1 VVNGVAAAV
10 AVGALAAV
18 ILLAVWAVWP
28 RDAKIDLRDLVWI
41 APFLPVIVAHDTGRF
56 SYLADRTPGR
66 ALTIDLTWVGAQ
78 AVAVTVMIATGL
90 TSAGGLFVCWG
101 IGAAAG
107 ATVFVVRTGLRPWRG
122 RPLRWVAETRH
133 LSGWFTAT
141 ALVGQ
146 VQVQAVGFIVA
157 GQLSRADLSGLRGGQ
172 TALIQPVQNFV
183 TAVQGLLVPRASRLA
198 RDAAAP
204 PARDAAA
211 PPAGEDD
218 AAAADRDAGA
228 AGPAAGAELRRLIR
242 LLALAFTGLAALLV
256 AVMWPLATLV
266 LTHVRKFSDIAPLAL
281 PMSLQAAIYL
291 VQVPFT
297 SALRA
302 MHRARLL
309 FVQYVTFTAV
319 SLTALVVGA
328 HARGLAGA
336 AWGLTVG
343 AAVGL
348 AMMIGLYRSSLH
360 WLGRDESDRYTDE
373 GSTRAL
379 PPTGDTVASTL
390 P

>member
-1 VVNGVAAAV
+1 
-10 AVGALAAV
+10 
-18 ILLAVWAVWP
+18 
-28 RDAKIDLRDLVWI
+28 
-41 APFLPVIVAHDTGRF
+41 
-56 SYLADRTPGR
+56 
-66 ALTIDLTWVGAQ
+66 
-78 AVAVTVMIATGL
+78 
-90 TSAGGLFVCWG
+90 
-101 IGAAAG
+101 
-107 ATVFVVRTGLRPWRG
+107 
-122 RPLRWVAETRH
+122 VAETRH

-204 PARDAAA
+204 PGRDAAAPPGRDAAAPPGRDAAA